1 MEQTMTNLTDLEIT
15 RLKEN
20 GQYKVC
26 KPAKARGS
34 KSFSNFKSNAK
45 RMKGY
50 KQYDEPQGYKV
61 SSIYNNGPEL
71 ENDTNQFNS
80 SNDSGRNSGKTTCA
94 SHYIN
99 SFNSFRTRNEG
110 HWG

>member
-1 MEQTMTNLTDLEIT
+1 MKNLTDLEIEK
-15 RLKEN
+15 LKEN
-20 GQYKVC
+20 GKFTVC

-50 KQYDEPQGYKV
+50 KQYDKPQGWKI
-61 SSIYNNGPEL
+61 SSIYNLGPESD
-71 ENDTNQFNS
+71 NGNNQ
-80 SNDSGRNSGKTTCA
+80 SNA
-94 SHYIN
+94 SHDRGRKSGNTTSGSSLIHC
-99 SFNSFRTRNEG
+99 FNRYSIRNEG